1 MPYLSPNSF
10 NKRTDA
16 DDNRQD
22 KPGASNSPSTL
33 YGDSYLAYKYSSN
46 HLILIAVKAFNESPS
61 KITKK
66 LLFLKRQIVVKSGN
80 VYLNGYVW
88 LTWAVCAVVWY
99 NPPECLSG
107 SVYSY
112 CQVEER
118 RFAKTSSTN
127 WQCVRIPSSAK
138 NHSQRGTET
147 GSIINTRY
155 CQGMVHSLPWS
166 FYDDFT
172 CLYCNYVLQYY
183 HKWFWIVAWI
193 DIVLQQS

>member
-33 YGDSYLAYKYSSN
+33 YGDSYLSYKYSSN
-46 HLILIAVKAFNESPS
+46 HLKLSKPLMKAPP
-61 KITKK
+61 KITQNFF
-66 LLFLKRQIVVKSGN
+66 FLQIQIVVKSGN
-80 VYLNGYVW
+80 VYLNRYVW

-127 WQCVRIPSSAK
+127 WRCVRIPSSAK
-138 NHSQRGTET
+138 NHSRRGTET

-172 CLYCNYVLQYY
+172 CLYVLQYY

-193 DIVLQQS
+193 DIILQQS